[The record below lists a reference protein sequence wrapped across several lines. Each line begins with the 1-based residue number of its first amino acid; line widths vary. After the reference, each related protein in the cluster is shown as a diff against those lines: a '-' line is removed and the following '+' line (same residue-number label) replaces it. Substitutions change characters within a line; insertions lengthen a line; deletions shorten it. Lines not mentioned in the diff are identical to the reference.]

1 MPLWLAPV
9 QAVVMPITEKHAE
22 YAQKIY
28 DFLRSKSVRC
38 NMDNRNDKI
47 GYRIRQAQLQKIP
60 FMIILGDQEVENGT
74 ITVRMRN
81 GENLTGIALNQFLEG
96 QEWTK
101 EII

>member
-1 MPLWLAPV
+1 MAQCPLGSV
-9 QAVVMPITEKHAE
+9 QAGYAYHRKHAE

-38 NMDNRNDKI
+38 NMITKDKI